1 MIEVQIHLK
10 INPDRVDEVFE
21 LINEDKH
28 NALCASNG
36 VFTEFDVV
44 DSGNNKMYIRAIC
57 ESMEKLG
64 EHMTQS
70 HYRWKELKD
79 NGAIIS
85 QTHRFIE
92 L

>member
-10 INPDRVDEVFE
+10 VNPERMDEVIE
-21 LINEDKH
+21 VMNEDKH
-28 NALCASNG
+28 NALSSNG

-44 DSGNNKMYIRAIC
+44 DSGKNKMYIRAVC
-57 ESMEKLG
+57 ESMEKLS
-64 EHMTQS
+64 EHMVQS
-70 HYRWKELKD
+70 HYRWKDLKD

-85 QTHRFIE
+85 QTHRFIV

>member
-28 NALCASNG
+28 NALSTSNC

-44 DSGNNKMYIRAIC
+44 DSGNNKMYIRAVC
-57 ESMEKLG
+57 ESMEKLS
-64 EHMTQS
+64 EHMVQS
-70 HYRWKELKD
+70 HYRWKDLKD

-85 QTHRFIE
+85 QTHRFIV